1 MSQEDKNDF
10 EVRRQ
15 LLQMEMLYEIGVALN
30 ESLDPTHVAEEI
42 LQRALVMVDARSAML
57 LSKSDDSFEVVG
69 RTGSEQGSEDL
80 LELPQLDAA
89 WRESRLVTVERDTAS
104 WQNLCIIP
112 LLCQQ
117 HVEGLLVV
125 ADREQRDAGVGPFCE
140 NDQSL
145 LQSFAYQAGAAMH
158 NARLHRNLEHT
169 YDQLKEAQRKL
180 AQLEQLRALGD
191 LAADMVH
198 AMGHYM
204 GIISGR
210 AEMFL
215 NFGKEPERNMQSVL
229 ETAEEGKE
237 VIERIRMSTR
247 LGVGKER
254 VAAHLSDLA
263 RQAVEDIQALWAERT
278 GDSGPAIEWQ
288 LDLQSLP
295 QTYLNPTDIKE
306 VLNNLL
312 LNALEAMPEGGKLTV
327 SSLQHEGQI
336 GIGVADTGTGMDEE
350 RRKRILEPFFT
361 TKEDVGTGLGLSIVY
376 RIVEDHGGDL
386 EIQSTPGQGS
396 TFAARLP
403 VITSAPLIEAE
414 KELDGETGLDR

>member
-1 MSQEDKNDF
+1 MSQEDKSDF

-30 ESLDPTHVAEEI
+30 ESLDPSQVAEEI

-57 LSKSDDSFEVVG
+57 LCRTADSFEIVG
-69 RTGSEQGSEDL
+69 RAGSVEGADEV
-80 LELPQLDAA
+80 LELPEVDQAWSANAPVTAKRNAA
-89 WRESRLVTVERDTAS
+89 A

-112 LLCQQ
+112 LQCQQ

-125 ADREQRDAGVGPFCE
+125 ADHEARNADVGPFTD
-140 NDQSL
+140 NDQAL

-158 NARLHRNLEHT
+158 NARLHHDLEDA
-169 YDQLKEAQRKL
+169 YDELQKAQRKL

-215 NFGKEPERNMQSVL
+215 SFGKEPEKNMQAVL
-229 ETAEEGKE
+229 DTAEEGKE

-254 VAAHLSDLA
+254 VNVDLSELA
-263 RQAVEDIQALWAERT
+263 TQAVEDIQALWTERT
-278 GDSGPAIEWQ
+278 GDTGPVVEWQ
-288 LDLQSLP
+288 LNLQPLSE
-295 QTYLNPTDIKE
+295 TYLNPTDVKE

-312 LNALEAMPEGGKLTV
+312 LNALEAMPDGGTLTV
-327 SSLQHEGQI
+327 SSLQREGLI
-336 GIGVADTGTGMDEE
+336 GIGVTDTGTGMTEE
-350 RRKRILEPFFT
+350 TRKRILEPFFT

-376 RIVEDHGGDL
+376 RIIEDHAGAL
-386 EIQSTPGQGS
+386 EIDSEPGRGS
-396 TFAARLP
+396 SFQVFLP
-403 VITSAPLIEAE
+403 MVTSPPPAEAE
-414 KELDGETGLDR
+414 EDLDG

>member
-1 MSQEDKNDF
+1 MSQEDKSDF

-30 ESLDPTHVAEEI
+30 ESLDPAQVAEEI

-57 LSKSDDSFEVVG
+57 LVRADDSFEILG
-69 RTGSEQGSEDL
+69 RAGSVEGADEVLKVTEVAQAWNGSE
-80 LELPQLDAA
+80 PVTATRNVAA
-89 WRESRLVTVERDTAS
+89 

-112 LLCQQ
+112 LQCQQ

-125 ADREQRDAGVGPFCE
+125 ADRETRDAAVGPFTD
-140 NDQSL
+140 NDQAL

-158 NARLHRNLEHT
+158 NARLHHDLEDA
-169 YDQLKEAQRKL
+169 YEELKKAQRKL

-215 NFGKEPERNMQSVL
+215 SFGKEPEKNMQAVL

-254 VAAHLSDLA
+254 LAANLSDLV
-263 RQAVEDIQALWAERT
+263 RQSVEDIQALWAERT
-278 GDSGPAIEWQ
+278 GGSGPTVDWQ
-288 LDLQSLP
+288 LDLQDLP
-295 QTYLNPTDIKE
+295 PTYLNPTDMKE
-306 VLNNLL
+306 VLKNLL

-327 SSLQHEGQI
+327 STLRRGDEI
-336 GIGVADTGTGMDEE
+336 GVQVADTGTGIEE
-350 RRKRILEPFFT
+350 EVRNRLLEPFFT
-361 TKEDVGTGLGLSIVY
+361 TKEDVGTGLGLSIAY
-376 RIVEDHGGDL
+376 RIVEDHGGSL
-386 EIQSTPGQGS
+386 EIESTPAQGS
-396 TFAARLP
+396 AFQVYLP
-403 VITSAPLIEAE
+403 VVTTPPPAE
-414 KELDGETGLDR
+414 TDEDLDG

>member
-1 MSQEDKNDF
+1 MSQEDKSDF

-30 ESLDPTHVAEEI
+30 ESLDPSQVAEEI

-57 LSKSDDSFEVVG
+57 LVRTEESFEILG
-69 RTGSEQGSEDL
+69 RAGSVEGADEVLKLTEVAQAWNGSE
-80 LELPQLDAA
+80 PVTATRNAA
-89 WRESRLVTVERDTAS
+89 A

-112 LLCQQ
+112 LQCQQ

-125 ADREQRDAGVGPFCE
+125 ADRETRDAAVGPFTD
-140 NDQSL
+140 NDQAL

-158 NARLHRNLEHT
+158 NARLHHDLEDA
-169 YDQLKEAQRKL
+169 YDELQKAQRKL

-215 NFGKEPERNMQSVL
+215 SFGKEPEKNMQAVL

-254 VAAHLSDLA
+254 VAAHLSELA
-263 RQAVEDIQALWAERT
+263 GQAVEDIRALWTERA

-288 LDLQSLP
+288 LELQPLP
-295 QTYLNPTDIKE
+295 ETYLNPTDMKE

-312 LNALEAMPEGGKLTV
+312 LNALEAMPDGGKLTI
-327 SSLQHEGQI
+327 SSVQQEGQI
-336 GIGVADTGTGMDEE
+336 GIDVTDTGTGMTEE
-350 RRKRILEPFFT
+350 TRRRILEPFFT
-361 TKEDVGTGLGLSIVY
+361 TKEDVGTGLGLSIAY
-376 RIVEDHGGDL
+376 RIVEDHGGNL
-386 EIQSTPGQGS
+386 EIESTPGKGS
-396 TFAARLP
+396 SFEVLLP
-403 VITSAPLIEAE
+403 VASSPPPVEAE
-414 KELDGETGLDR
+414 EDLDV

>member
-1 MSQEDKNDF
+1 MSQEDQSDF

-30 ESLDPTHVAEEI
+30 ESLDPTQVAEEI

-57 LSKSDDSFEVVG
+57 LTRGDDAFVVLG
-69 RTGSEQGSEDL
+69 RAGNEQGAEAL
-80 LELPQLDAA
+80 VELPELTAA
-89 WRESRLVTVERDTAS
+89 WDGGELLTTKRDADS

-112 LLCQQ
+112 LSCQQ

-125 ADREQRDAGVGPFCE
+125 ADREARDAGVGPFNE
-140 NDQSL
+140 NDQAL

-158 NARLHRNLEHT
+158 NARLHYDLENA
-169 YDQLKEAQRKL
+169 YDELKKAQRKL

-215 NFGKEPERNMQSVL
+215 SFGKEPERNMQAVL

-237 VIERIRMSTR
+237 VIERIRRSTR

-254 VAAHLSDLA
+254 VAAQIAELA
-263 RQAVEDIQALWAERT
+263 GQAVEDVQALWTERT
-278 GDSGPAIEWQ
+278 GDSGPEVEWQ

-295 QTYLNPTDIKE
+295 ETYLNPTDIKE

-312 LNALEAMPEGGKLTV
+312 LNALEAMPDGGTLTV
-327 SSLQHEGQI
+327 SSLLQEGKI
-336 GIGVADTGTGMDEE
+336 GLVVTDTGTGMTEE
-350 RRKRILEPFFT
+350 TRKRVLEPFFT
-361 TKEDVGTGLGLSIVY
+361 TKDDVGTGLGLSIVY
-376 RIVEDHGGDL
+376 RIIEDHDGAL
-386 EIQSTPGQGS
+386 EID
-396 TFAARLP
+396 
-403 VITSAPLIEAE
+403 SAPGRGSSFQVYLPIVTSPPPAEAE
-414 KELDGETGLDR
+414 EDLDGETGLDR

>member
-1 MSQEDKNDF
+1 MSQEDKSDF

-30 ESLDPTHVAEEI
+30 ESLDPSQVAEEI

-57 LSKSDDSFEVVG
+57 LFRGEGSAEIVG
-69 RTGSEQGSEDL
+69 RAGSEEGADELLNLPEVTQAWSSSEPL
-80 LELPQLDAA
+80 
-89 WRESRLVTVERDTAS
+89 TATRNATS

-125 ADREQRDAGVGPFCE
+125 ADREARGAQVGPFTD
-140 NDQSL
+140 NDQAL

-158 NARLHRNLEHT
+158 NARLHHDLEDA
-169 YDQLKEAQRKL
+169 YEELKEAQRKL
-180 AQLEQLRALGD
+180 AKLEQLRALGD

-198 AMGHYM
+198 SMGHYM

-215 NFGKEPERNMQSVL
+215 SFGKEPEKNMQAVL

-254 VAAHLSDLA
+254 VAASLSDLA
-263 RQAVEDIQALWAERT
+263 RQSVEDIRVLWEERT
-278 GDSGPAIEWQ
+278 SGTGPAVKWE
-288 LDLQSLP
+288 LELGALED
-295 QTYLNPTDIKE
+295 TYLNPTDVKE

-312 LNALEAMPEGGKLTV
+312 LNALEAMPDGGPLK
-327 SSLQHEGQI
+327 
-336 GIGVADTGTGMDEE
+336 VAAMQRGAEVGFQVTDSGTGIDEDVQS
-350 RRKRILEPFFT
+350 RILEPFFT

-376 RIVEDHGGDL
+376 RIIEDHGGAL
-386 EIQSTPGQGS
+386 EIDSTPGQGS
-396 TFAARLP
+396 TFQVYLPIVTTPPPDAA
-403 VITSAPLIEAE
+403 EE
-414 KELDGETGLDR
+414 ELDG